1 MSVGRGAVVGCAALW
16 VFSGCVAVNPRWDG
30 VDAGRDDDGAASAPD
45 DDGGTDDATSDDGAS
60 SGIAESSWTGGE
72 SSSSAMATADDGPP
86 TCPRDDLLCDG
97 VCKNVQKD
105 KHACGAD
112 CTDCVVLFDDDKATC
127 IEGECHEPDDDD
139 DDGPGGDD

>member
-1 MSVGRGAVVGCAALW
+1 MVLFVAGCI
-16 VFSGCVAVNPRWDG
+16 GTNPRWDE
-30 VDAGRDDDGAASAPD
+30 VETGRDDDGAASAHD
-45 DDGGTDDATSDDGAS
+45 DDAGTDDGTTADDAS
-60 SGIAESSWTGGE
+60 TSGIAESSWTGDG

-86 TCPRDDLLCDG
+86 TCPGDDLLCDG

-105 KHACGAD
+105 KHACGAE

-139 DDGPGGDD
+139 DGPGGDD